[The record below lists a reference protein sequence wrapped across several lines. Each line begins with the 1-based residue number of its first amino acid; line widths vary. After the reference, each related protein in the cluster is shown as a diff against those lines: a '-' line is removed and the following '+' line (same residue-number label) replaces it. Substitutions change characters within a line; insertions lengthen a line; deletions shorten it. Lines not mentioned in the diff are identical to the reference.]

1 MDSHGMPMPYSD
13 GLNYVM
19 KWQGLKVKAGRKG
32 KAKVAGADA
41 GAGGAGK
48 VEGKAE
54 EGSVVGEGKAQEEPV
69 LDVKQEVKEEQPV
82 HVQA

>member
-32 KAKVAGADA
+32 KAKVAGASAGVGA
-41 GAGGAGK
+41 GAGGK
-48 VEGKAE
+48 VDGKAY
-54 EGSVVGEGKAQEEPV
+54 EGSVVGE
-69 LDVKQEVKEEQPV
+69 EEQPV

>member
-1 MDSHGMPMPYSD
+1 MPMPYSD

-32 KAKVAGADA
+32 KGNVGGEGAGA
-41 GAGGAGK
+41 AGK
-48 VEGKAE
+48 VEGKVE
-54 EGSVVGEGKAQEEPV
+54 EGSIVGEGKAQEEPLV
-69 LDVKQEVKEEQPV
+69 EVKEEQPV

>member
-1 MDSHGMPMPYSD
+1 MPMPYSD

-32 KAKVAGADA
+32 KAKVGGEGA
-41 GAGGAGK
+41 GAGGM
-48 VEGKAE
+48 VEGKAD
-54 EGSVVGEGKAQEEPV
+54 EGSVGGEGKAQEEPV
-69 LDVKQEVKEEQPV
+69 LDVKEEVKEEQPV

>member
-1 MDSHGMPMPYSD
+1 MPMPYSD

-32 KAKVAGADA
+32 K
-41 GAGGAGK
+41 GK
-48 VEGKAE
+48 VEGAGVGPGPKVE
-54 EGSVVGEGKAQEEPV
+54 GEVDEGSVGSEEKAQEEPV
-69 LDVKQEVKEEQPV
+69 VEVKEEQPV